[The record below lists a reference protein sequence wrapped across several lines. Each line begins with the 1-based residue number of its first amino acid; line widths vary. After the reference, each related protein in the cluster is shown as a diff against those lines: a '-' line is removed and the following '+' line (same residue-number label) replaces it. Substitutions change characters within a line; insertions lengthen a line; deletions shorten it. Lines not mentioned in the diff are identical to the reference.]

1 MTELERQQWD
11 VVVVGAGG
19 AGLRAAIEARERGAR
34 TAVICKSLFGKAH
47 TVMAEGGIA
56 ASMGNVNS
64 RDNWQVHFRDTMR
77 GGKFLNQWRMAELHA
92 KEAPDRVW
100 ELETWGALFDRT
112 PDGKISQRNFGG
124 HEYPRLAHVGD
135 RTGLELI
142 RTLQQKIV
150 SLQQEDL
157 REHGDHEARLKV
169 FQECTVT
176 RVLKDGGRSERGVP
190 PGRRLGGRVSGT
202 FCYERESGRFFVLE
216 APAVVLA
223 TGGIG
228 KSFKVTSNS
237 WEYTGDGHALALL
250 AGAPLLNMEFV
261 QFHPTGMVW
270 PPSVKGILVT
280 ESVRGD
286 GGVLRNSEG
295 KRFMFDYVPD
305 VFKEKYAQSEEEGDR
320 WYEDPDHNRRPPEL
334 LPRDEVARAINSEVK
349 AGRGS
354 PHGGVFL
361 DVSTRMPAETIRRRL
376 PSMYHQFKELADV
389 DITAEAMEVG
399 PTCHYV
405 MGGIAVDSDTAATVA
420 VPGLFAAGEVAGGM
434 HGSNRLGGNSLS
446 DLLVFG
452 RRAGLH
458 AAEYAS
464 GIGDPPVVDEEQID
478 AAAAEALR
486 PFSAEEPD
494 AAGGPAE
501 NPYTLHQELQQTMN
515 DLVGIIRRAPEMEQA
530 LEKLAEL
537 RIRARRAGVEGHR
550 QFNPG
555 WHLALDLR
563 NMLLVSECIARAA
576 LERTES
582 RGGHTREDCPTMER
596 SWRPVNLLCRPSDDG
611 ALPLG
616 GRIELVRKTTE
627 PIRPDLLSLFDKEEL
642 VKYLA
647 EEELYE

>member
-1 MTELERQQWD
+1 MAQVDRQQWD

-19 AGLRAAIEARERGAR
+19 AGLRAAIEARERGKR

-56 ASMGNVNS
+56 ASMGNVNEG
-64 RDNWQVHFRDTMR
+64 DNWQVHFRDTMR

-150 SLQQEDL
+150 QLQQEDFK
-157 REHGDHEARLKV
+157 ESGDYESRLKV

-176 RVLKDGGRSERGVP
+176 RVLKDRGPNGGE
-190 PGRRLGGRVSGT
+190 RVSGT

-228 KSFKVTSNS
+228 KSFKTTSNS

-305 VFKEKYAQSEEEGDR
+305 VFKEKYAETEDEGDR

-361 DVSTRMPAETIRRRL
+361 DVSTRMPAERIRRRL

-389 DITAEAMEVG
+389 DITAEPMEVG

-405 MGGIAVDSDTAATVA
+405 MGGIAVDSDTAATVG

-458 AAEYAS
+458 AAEYAD
-464 GIGDPPVVDEEQID
+464 GLAGAPPAVSQAEID
-478 AAAAEALR
+478 AAAAEALA
-486 PFSAEEPD
+486 PFHAAE
-494 AAGGPAE
+494 GAE
-501 NPYTLHQELQQTMN
+501 NPYTLHQELQTTMN
-515 DLVGIIRRAPEMEQA
+515 DLVGIIRREGEMAEA
-530 LEKLAEL
+530 LEKLAGL
-537 RIRARRAGVEGHR
+537 RARAARAGVEGHR

-563 NMLLVSECIARAA
+563 NMLLVSECVARAA

-582 RGGHTREDCPTMER
+582 RGGHTREDCPAMER
-596 SWRPVNLLCRPSDDG
+596 TWRPVNLLCRAVEPAPGDPAAD
-611 ALPLG
+611 
-616 GRIELVRKTTE
+616 RIVLERTRTE
-627 PIRPDLLSLFDKEEL
+627 PVRPDLLALFEKEEL